1 MTALWITKCGK
12 MDYSASA
19 ITKCQ
24 GGLQRVTGI
33 TKCGGATRVQLPLSI
48 GQSIII

>member
-1 MTALWITKCGK
+1 
-12 MDYSASA
+12 MDYKASA

-24 GGLQRVTGI
+24 GGLQIVTGITKCDGI
-33 TKCGGATRVQLPLSI
+33 TKCGGATRVQPPLLI